1 MRSENVGMSNR
12 NGSESLPHRKPKVSL
27 AMMIIQGLG
36 GPNLAPEYGEGMD
49 RRLIFLPLVP
59 CFYGMT
65 KSSSSGELSDFCSL
79 HSPPCRKASWG
90 VSRQPW
96 RKPGKPSKHSSRK
109 SLKDMSGMSPYR
121 KPTQVGWRKCAK
133 VNV

>member
-90 VSRQPW
+90 VPRQSAVR
-96 RKPGKPSKHSSRK
+96 RK
-109 SLKDMSGMSPYR
+109 
-121 KPTQVGWRKCAK
+121 AE
-133 VNV
+133 